1 MSEAIIKLEEIKKD
15 YYMGSQA
22 ITVLKRYYARYFQK
36 RICSPHGSVG

>member
-22 ITVLKRYYARYFQK
+22 ITVLKGRSAFQCT
-36 RICSPHGSVG
+36 RRQ